1 MRLMEMIRRKGR
13 LGLMIFLGVMA
24 ISVFAGLGVGFFSF
38 GQNRD
43 LGPRQ
48 SESSGEPQLVK
59 GGEMAGVAMR
69 VDGRDVSNKD
79 FDAMVALAKERAGS
93 LSDDPGMFL
102 QLYGYIAGA
111 LVNEEVMLKKGEE
124 LNVTVSAADIAK
136 AKDDAVAQYMAK
148 TAPKTGNVLAD
159 LAGKLTTAREKSR
172 AFSEFLE
179 RSGLSEEDWL
189 AQTRR
194 SLLLENMRKRMQE
207 LADEKKRREAED
219 KKKQIDGR
227 LAKGESFAKLAM
239 EFSDDPTAPK
249 GGDIGTWVGRPM
261 IYEANADTVFSTPTG
276 KITPWLDIPAGFQR
290 FEIYDKKE
298 ASGPDFE
305 AAKPKL
311 TEQVISEKGKDY
323 KPTEED
329 LKKAY
334 GQIKFRQILL
344 RATDDKSVDEELG
357 KLTKDAVVEINYM
370 YPLAHQALYETKLR
384 PPAGTT
390 YDALVKIAKNS
401 AVGPGY
407 NFTVIKTKLPETK
420 EPAKPA
426 EGAAGADAKAG
437 AGADAP
443 SSGKAGA
450 SNGAGASGGAAS
462 DAPSR
467 GKAEGDAGAAQG
479 GAAGGGEGA
488 KPGELPREIDVPRPP
503 ESEPIPLYALAIGLL
518 REALNERGSE
528 AGYMPYFLIAKVY
541 MDWLD
546 DAQQLPRQ
554 EIDRDKARQEI
565 EDAMAQVVK
574 RNEYSGLAHA
584 LRGLN
589 LAWLKRNDEAAKEL
603 ALAQK
608 YAPQKS
614 GDTWMDIRKG
624 YEKLGDAAK
633 LVEVDKIIGS
643 IQAKER
649 QEMLQRMLQQQQGG
663 GMPPSLPQGAGQ

>member
-1 MRLMEMIRRKGR
+1 MRLMEMIRKKGR
-13 LGLMIFLGVMA
+13 LGLQIFLVVMA
-24 ISVFAGLGVGFFSF
+24 ISVFAGLGVGHFIF

-43 LGPRQ
+43 LAPRQ
-48 SESSGEPQLVK
+48 SESKGEPQLVQ

-79 FDAMVALAKERAGS
+79 FDAIVARVTENQHGL
-93 LSDDPGMFL
+93 LDDPSHYL
-102 QLYGYIAGA
+102 ELYGRIAGE

-136 AKDDAVAQYMAK
+136 AKDDATSQFMAK
-148 TAPKTGNVLAD
+148 TTAKTGNVIAD
-159 LAGKLTTAREKSR
+159 IAGKLTTAREKSR
-172 AFSEFLE
+172 AFSEFLDH
-179 RSGLSEEDWL
+179 SGLTEDEWL
-189 AQTRR
+189 AQTKR
-194 SLLLENMRKRMQE
+194 SLLIQNVQKRMQE
-207 LADEKKRREAED
+207 LADEKKRKEAED
-219 KKKQIDGR
+219 KKKQIDDR
-227 LAKGESFAKLAM
+227 LAKGETFAKLAM

-261 IYEANADTVFSTPTG
+261 IYEANADTVFSTPVG
-276 KITPWLDIPAGFQR
+276 KITPWLEIPAGFQR

-298 ASGPDFE
+298 AQGPDFE

-334 GQIKFRQILL
+334 EQIKFRQILL
-344 RATDDKSVDEELG
+344 RATDDKSVNEELR

-370 YPLAHQALYETKLR
+370 YPLAYQALYEPTLQ

-390 YDALVKIAKNS
+390 YDALVKIAKTA

-407 NFTVIKTKLPETK
+407 NFTVIKTKLPEAK

-426 EGAAGADAKAG
+426 GGAAGTAGAGASTGAGGKAG
-437 AGADAP
+437 AG
-443 SSGKAGA
+443 G
-450 SNGAGASGGAAS
+450 NAGASGGAAS
-462 DAPSR
+462 GASAA
-467 GKAEGDAGAAQG
+467 GKPEAGAAAAQG
-479 GAAGGGEGA
+479 GTASPGEGA
-488 KPGELPREIDVPRPP
+488 KPGELPHEIEVPRPP

-528 AGYMPYFLIAKVY
+528 AGPMSYFLIAKVY

-546 DAQQLPRQ
+546 DAQELPRQ
-554 EIDRDKARQEI
+554 EIDRDKARQEV
-565 EDAMAQVVK
+565 ETALAEVVK
-574 RNEYSGLAHA
+574 RDEYSGLGHA
-584 LRGLN
+584 MRGLN
-589 LAWLKRNDEAAKEL
+589 LAWLKKNDEAAKEL
-603 ALAQK
+603 VLAQK
-608 YAPQKS
+608 YAQQKS
-614 GDTWMDIRKG
+614 GDTWVDIRKG

-633 LVEVDKIIGS
+633 LDEVNKIMVAIHE
-643 IQAKER
+643 KER
-649 QEMLQRMLQQQQGG
+649 QEYLDRMRQQQG